1 MALQLDPSESR
12 RLIGDTTSEFVT
24 LSIADT
30 ANFPLGVWMLAGDDG
45 VTGSTANDLVYG
57 NEGEDIISGD
67 LGNDSLFGGKGK
79 DFLTGEE
86 GNDFLSGGQ
95 DADFIIGD
103 AGNNILL
110 GGRGNDL
117 LISRSG
123 NDTLVGGLGHD
134 ILAGLDDN
142 NSIQIGGSNLYV
154 IQAEPG
160 VTDVNNADFILG
172 FKVGVD
178 RIGLAGGLNANDVDL
193 QYVTNVRVLFRIDA
207 PESLKLFSPPG
218 TFDTQP
224 IQSQGTLIKV
234 RNSRD
239 IVGFVPNVRVADLR
253 VELSLF
259 RNFNHLL

>member
-1 MALQLDPSESR
+1 MALQPDRSGSQ
-12 RLIGDTTSEFVT
+12 RLVGDNTSEFVT
-24 LSIADT
+24 LSIANT
-30 ANFPLGVWMLAGDDG
+30 ANFPLGVWMFGGDDV

-57 NEGEDIISGD
+57 NEGEDLISGG

-79 DFLTGEE
+79 DLLTGEE
-86 GNDFLSGGQ
+86 GNDSLSGGQ
-95 DADFIIGD
+95 DADFLVGG

-239 IVGFVPNVRVADLR
+239 IVGFVPNVRVADLQGR
-253 VELSLF
+253 IISVQEF
-259 RNFNHLL
+259 

>member
-1 MALQLDPSESR
+1 MSLQLDPSESR
-12 RLIGDTTSEFVT
+12 RLIGDNTSEFVT

-30 ANFPLGVWMLAGDDG
+30 ANFPLGVWMFAGDDG

-57 NEGEDIISGD
+57 NEGEDIISGE

-95 DADFIIGD
+95 DADFLIGD

-117 LISRSG
+117 LISLSG
-123 NDTLVGGLGHD
+123 NDTLVGGLGQD
-134 ILAGLDDN
+134 ILGGLDDN
-142 NSIQIGGSNLYV
+142 NSITIGGSNLYV

-160 VTDVNNADFILG
+160 VKDVNNADFIVG
-172 FKVGVD
+172 FRVGVD
-178 RIGLAGGLNANDVDL
+178 RIGLAGGLNATDVDL
-193 QYVTNVRVLFRIDA
+193 QYVTDVTLLFGYDA
-207 PESLKLFSPPG
+207 PESFKLFTPPG
-218 TFDTQP
+218 TFDPQP

-234 RNSRD
+234 RNSGD
-239 IVGFVPNVRVADLR
+239 IVGFVGDVRVADLQG
-253 VELSLF
+253 SIISAQGF
-259 RNFNHLL
+259 